1 MQTPWPADW
10 LAGRP
15 ASGLS
20 RQQASR
26 LASWSAGQPARQ
38 QASGLAG
45 WTARQPFDKTRLLF
59 PCLGGAARQQAS
71 RLAGFRSRQHSADAA
86 NSQTSSAGFQVT
98 LEAQLMQLCHSIFVD
113 PVSLPC
119 GHSFCRGCA
128 ADWLAMAQA
137 GGGPAGRYQRAASAA
152 GATQHV
158 VAGELGPQ
166 HHRDLGR
173 AARRGDQRVLGRPP
187 RRV

>member
-26 LASWSAGQPARQ
+26 LASWSAGRPARQ
-38 QASGLAG
+38 KASGLAG
-45 WTARQPFDKTRLLF
+45 GTARQPFEKTRLLF
-59 PCLGGAARQQAS
+59 SCLGGAARQQAS

-98 LEAQLMQLCHSIFVD
+98 LEAQLMQLCHSISS
-113 PVSLPC
+113 PAGTASPA
-119 GHSFCRGCA
+119 GTPS
-128 ADWLAMAQA
+128 A
-137 GGGPAGRYQRAASAA
+137 GGAPPTGWPWRRRAAGRPVGTSAPPA
-152 GATQHV
+152 
-158 VAGELGPQ
+158 PQ
-166 HHRDLGR
+166 
-173 AARRGDQRVLGRPP
+173 ARPSTWSRVS
-187 RRV
+187 

>member
-26 LASWSAGQPARQ
+26 LASWSSGQPARQ

-71 RLAGFRSRQHSADAA
+71 GLAAFRSRQHSAARVWGRAHAMFIASDRGSSIETASAGEGVGESTRDLRRVGWPYSRTPTKWVTFSRREESAWQDSADAA
-86 NSQTSSAGFQVT
+86 SGQSSHFFCGVQVT
-98 LEAQLMQLCHSIFVD
+98 LEAHLMQMCFPYRILWRCTS
-113 PVSLPC
+113 
-119 GHSFCRGCA
+119 
-128 ADWLAMAQA
+128 
-137 GGGPAGRYQRAASAA
+137 SA
-152 GATQHV
+152 
-158 VAGELGPQ
+158 
-166 HHRDLGR
+166 RFS
-173 AARRGDQRVLGRPP
+173 
-187 RRV
+187 